1 MKVTSSN
8 PVQGLEIFFKQ
19 NRNFFNCEH
28 HSEDHSYLI
37 VNGVKLFP
45 ISAQAQISIT
55 AKEPTGS
62 EKEGSS
68 YTFEWDF
75 NLPSSGSLREIV
87 FGLWEKGYTSSYFM
101 TVTKRYGAVENP
113 ELRKKHPD
121 YVGRVQWM
129 GDISASYAAF
139 RLENLRLSDNKTYG
153 CQLGIG
159 DYGQTID
166 SKITL
171 IVLVRVE

>member
-1 MKVTSSN
+1 MTV
-8 PVQGLEIFFKQ
+8 V
-19 NRNFFNCEH
+19 R
-28 HSEDHSYLI
+28 
-37 VNGVKLFP
+37 LFP
-45 ISAQAQISIT
+45 ISAHAQISIT
-55 AKEPTGS
+55 PREPTGK

-68 YTFEWDF
+68 YTFKWDF
-75 NLPSSGSLREIV
+75 HLPSSGRLREIV

-139 RLENLRLSDNKTYG
+139 RLENLRLPDNKTYG

-171 IVLVRVE
+171 IVQVHGRLE

>member
-1 MKVTSSN
+1 MTV
-8 PVQGLEIFFKQ
+8 V
-19 NRNFFNCEH
+19 R
-28 HSEDHSYLI
+28 
-37 VNGVKLFP
+37 LFP
-45 ISAQAQISIT
+45 ISAHAQISIT
-55 AKEPTGS
+55 PREPAGR

-68 YTFEWDF
+68 YTFKWDF
-75 NLPSSGSLREIV
+75 HLPSSGRLREIV

-139 RLENLRLSDNKTYG
+139 RLENLKLSDNKTYG

-166 SKITL
+166 SNITL
-171 IVLVRVE
+171 IVQVRVE